1 MVVGVVYSGC
11 MAYTGIV
18 GGATP
23 YSDIDFTHFGAILFG
38 GNAETDPT
46 AWGLAYNDLD
56 SGQFFGF
63 KDSGY
68 ASLSALVAGL
78 DNFLGNVGLPWVA
91 VGDPTTYPPA
101 EHYDNVLVPCAVDLS
116 RATGWSD
123 SGSGIN
129 FTGLTSGAYTLLP
142 TLGYAP
148 WSNYSDASAGLSA
161 LQTVLSSGG
170 YFTFDGS

>member
-1 MVVGVVYSGC
+1 

-18 GGATP
+18 GGAVP
-23 YSDIDFTHFGAILFG
+23 YSDIDFTHFAAILMS
-38 GNAETDPT
+38 GNAEEDPT
-46 AWGLAYNDLD
+46 QWGFAYNDID

-63 KDSGY
+63 EDGSY
-68 ASLSALVAGL
+68 SSLSDLVAGL
-78 DNFLGNVGLPWVA
+78 ANFTGSVGLPWVA

-101 EHYDNVLVPCAVDLS
+101 EHYATVLVPCAVDLS
-116 RATGWSD
+116 RVTGWSD

-129 FTGLTSGAYTLLP
+129 FTGLTSSSYTLQP

-148 WSNYSDASAGLSA
+148 WDNYSDASAGLSA
-161 LQTVLSSGG
+161 LQTVISSGG